1 MVNFSQKQS
10 FHKIMKEDAQHEA
23 SFQGKSELKKY
34 CISIMVVVASLVP
47 YVLGVFCCYLA
58 CILAEIW
65 LIEKKFSYYLKRTSA
80 KKSFTAEYWVTKLL

>member
-1 MVNFSQKQS
+1 
-10 FHKIMKEDAQHEA
+10 MKEDAQHEA
-23 SFQGKSELKKY
+23 SFQGKSKLKKY

-65 LIEKKFSYYLKRTSA
+65 LADFGWLQNYCNPIF
-80 KKSFTAEYWVTKLL
+80 LL